1 MRDKKIIRMY
11 KASRSRWT
19 MDPKPGKKIEIRA
32 EMPIG
37 AIEVLGHYDHG
48 NRKDK
53 VKPVSGLDSGHP
65 VLTSPQ

>member
-1 MRDKKIIRMY
+1 
-11 KASRSRWT
+11 
-19 MDPKPGKKIEIRA
+19 
-32 EMPIG
+32 MPIG

-48 NRKDK
+48 NRKDM